1 MVSGEWTLDTGL
13 ETESEDCGQFAS
25 LGAMNRSD
33 SHLSHETHEH
43 THGEIP
49 IGTLITVNLQL
60 ISGSPAGHDA
70 QHPVH
75 IQISQRLLLL
85 SLALYIKFSCMSA
98 NTILV

>member
-60 ISGSPAGHDA
+60 ISGSPAGHDP
-70 QHPVH
+70 QHPVR
-75 IQISQRLLLL
+75 IQISQRLFILRLDLLTT
-85 SLALYIKFSCMSA
+85 FRCMGV
-98 NTILV
+98 NTISL